1 MTNSLTKD
9 GLTISTL
16 QEIITSLTESFK
28 TIYGADI
35 ILDSNSPDGQLLNIF
50 AQNIIN
56 TLEIV
61 KEIYLC
67 FDLNSAT
74 GIQLDQRAA
83 FVGIRRQGA
92 NYSLVNVTITFTR
105 TTAAT
110 TTQTV
115 TLTGLEDDYASTE
128 PSASTF
134 TVVDE
139 DNNRFYLVDDLTV
152 VLDDSTPTTTKTVV
166 FRAAEL
172 GAVEVTAEAIDIIVT
187 STDGVE
193 SVLNSDDQFY
203 LGVNEETDPLFRARI
218 RNSRGIYAQALGDAM
233 RARIL
238 EIDGVKE
245 CYVYENFTNT
255 VVDTIPA
262 HSVWVVVYIPSGVQ
276 SLNTQIAQAMYDTKT
291 LGAGMKDDDMLG
303 RKQEVLI
310 SNSGIPYTITFY
322 HAILVHLYV
331 DIEITRYSASY
342 DFDLVK
348 IASDIASAVSYN
360 IGQTAQNS
368 DFITATTLSISNMG
382 VLKYGFCSS
391 ALLHTS
397 DAPTPLTY
405 QECGMNQ
412 IFIVSS
418 SNISITYA

>member
-1 MTNSLTKD
+1 
-9 GLTISTL
+9 
-16 QEIITSLTESFK
+16 
-28 TIYGADI
+28 
-35 ILDSNSPDGQLLNIF
+35 
-50 AQNIIN
+50 
-56 TLEIV
+56 
-61 KEIYLC
+61 
-67 FDLNSAT
+67 
-74 GIQLDQRAA
+74 
-83 FVGIRRQGA
+83 
-92 NYSLVNVTITFTR
+92 
-105 TTAAT
+105 
-110 TTQTV
+110 
-115 TLTGLEDDYASTE
+115 
-128 PSASTF
+128 
-134 TVVDE
+134 
-139 DNNRFYLVDDLTV
+139 
-152 VLDDSTPTTTKTVV
+152 
-166 FRAAEL
+166 
-172 GAVEVTAEAIDIIVT
+172 
-187 STDGVE
+187 
-193 SVLNSDDQFY
+193 
-203 LGVNEETDPLFRARI
+203 
-218 RNSRGIYAQALGDAM
+218 
-233 RARIL
+233 
-238 EIDGVKE
+238 
-245 CYVYENFTNT
+245 
-255 VVDTIPA
+255 
-262 HSVWVVVYIPSGVQ
+262 
-276 SLNTQIAQAMYDTKT
+276 MYDTKT